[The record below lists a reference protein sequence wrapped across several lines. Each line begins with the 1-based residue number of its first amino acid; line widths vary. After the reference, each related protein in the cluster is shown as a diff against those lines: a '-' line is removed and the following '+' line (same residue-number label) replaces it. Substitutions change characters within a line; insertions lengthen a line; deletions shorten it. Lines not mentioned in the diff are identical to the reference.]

1 MTATTKP
8 PHPHEASWDVWSSN
22 SVDPSCSASMLLQ
35 TRLNPEFDVDS
46 SFSLSFDDLC
56 LRLQQNTASKDH
68 STTSMPST
76 ARQLPHPFAWMRCL
90 LRTSNTQL
98 ACQAPRAPWS
108 FAGRSLR
115 PLPQFSL
122 LPMSPAAWP
131 HGPLD
136 AHSRMGRIGA
146 SVGEGAAAWRH
157 VRTAQSSRSFFRSGN
172 ASRSIQVHDVRPFK
186 ASEFT
191 GEDVRA
197 GFLVCFRG
205 LTMLCDSFRTL
216 GCFGLASQMVSLCL
230 HAAFAAEAAPEVIS
244 SQGCSRHCKTKTRL
258 PVALMGSQAQCPMSP
273 CIRVPQRC
281 GPEAASIASL
291 QLAKDSQ
298 PFAHRAWFA
307 ATSARWRGNGAR
319 AREAAGCW
327 SAGVE
332 WRPAFGTD
340 CQTRPKSATPRSR
353 PELEPS
359 ERSERRCRP
368 SACCLRMLRRQPR
381 RSPDRS

>member
-1 MTATTKP
+1 
-8 PHPHEASWDVWSSN
+8 
-22 SVDPSCSASMLLQ
+22 
-35 TRLNPEFDVDS
+35 
-46 SFSLSFDDLC
+46 
-56 LRLQQNTASKDH
+56 
-68 STTSMPST
+68 MPST

-205 LTMLCDSFRTL
+205 LLCDSFRTL

-291 QLAKDSQ
+291 QLAKDSRLHIAHGLPQ
-298 PFAHRAWFA
+298 PAHGGEAMVRGHAKQQA
-307 ATSARWRGNGAR
+307 AGVLEWSGGPLSARTVRRGPR
-319 AREAAGCW
+319 AQRREAGL
-327 SAGVE
+327 S
-332 WRPAFGTD
+332 
-340 CQTRPKSATPRSR
+340 
-353 PELEPS
+353 
-359 ERSERRCRP
+359 
-368 SACCLRMLRRQPR
+368 
-381 RSPDRS
+381 